1 MIEMIDQMFSLL
13 STGNKLYMPLLLFL
27 LLDYITGV
35 CIAIKE
41 KKLSSSVGF
50 KGLTKKALIFVVIF
64 LGWIIDQ
71 YIIGYSNAT
80 ESLRL
85 MFYLSNEGISILE
98 NLTQL
103 GIPFP
108 LKMSKIMNELFS
120 NHDEDQT
127 KET

>member
-1 MIEMIDQMFSLL
+1 MIDQMFSLL

-35 CIAIKE
+35 CIAIKG

-80 ESLRL
+80 ESLLL

-108 LKMSKIMNELFS
+108 QKIAKIMNNLFT
-120 NHDEDQT
+120 NQNEDQT

>member
-1 MIEMIDQMFSLL
+1 MIDQMFSLL

-80 ESLRL
+80 ESLLL

-108 LKMSKIMNELFS
+108 QKIAKIMNNLFT
-120 NHDEDQT
+120 NQNEDQT
-127 KET
+127 KEI

>member
-1 MIEMIDQMFSLL
+1 MIDQMFSLL
-13 STGNKLYMPLLLFL
+13 STGNKLYIPLLLFL

-50 KGLTKKALIFVVIF
+50 KGLTRKALIFVVIF
-64 LGWIIDQ
+64 LGWIID
-71 YIIGYSNAT
+71 AT
-80 ESLRL
+80 ESLLL

>member
-1 MIEMIDQMFSLL
+1 MIDQMFSLL
-13 STGNKLYMPLLLFL
+13 STGNKLYIPLLLFL

-50 KGLTKKALIFVVIF
+50 KGLTRKALIFVVIF

-80 ESLRL
+80 ESLLL

-108 LKMSKIMNELFS
+108 LKMSKIF
-120 NHDEDQT
+120 
-127 KET
+127 

>member
-13 STGNKLYMPLLLFL
+13 STGNKLYIPLLLFL

-80 ESLRL
+80 ESLLL

-98 NLTQL
+98 NLTQF